1 MWIFTSTGFVSTVQH
16 RDDPARLVVR
26 ARDRVSLEPLVA
38 RTGAELNPW
47 RGSDYAYR
55 VVVDRADFEAW
66 LADEARAI
74 AYTNYKTSALRARGG
89 DFERT
94 LHRVWD
100 VMHAFQER
108 ERHREAEEA

>member
-47 RGSDYAYR
+47 QGSDYAYR
-55 VVVDRADFEAW
+55 VVVDRAAFEAW

-74 AYTNYKTSALRARGG
+74 AYTNYKSSALRARGG

-94 LHRVWD
+94 LHEVWGRMD
-100 VMHAFQER
+100 AFQTR
-108 ERHREAEEA
+108 ELRREAEGA